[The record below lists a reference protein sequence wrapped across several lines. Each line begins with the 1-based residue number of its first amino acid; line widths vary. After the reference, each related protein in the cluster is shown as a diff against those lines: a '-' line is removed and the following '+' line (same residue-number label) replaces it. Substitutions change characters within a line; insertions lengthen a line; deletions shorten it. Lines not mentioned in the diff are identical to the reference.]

1 MDSNILAWRIPMDR
15 GAWRATVHG
24 GRKGSDTTEKLSTAQ
39 AYLLL
44 FWNLLNEA
52 VFIQSLYILWT
63 FVVVSFTLSV
73 L

>member
-1 MDSNILAWRIPMDR
+1 MDK
-15 GAWRATVHG
+15 GAWWAIVHG
-24 GRKGSDTTEKLSTAQ
+24 VAKSQTIEKLSTAQ

-52 VFIQSLYILWT
+52 VFIQALYILWT
-63 FVVVSFTLSV
+63 LVVVSFTLSV